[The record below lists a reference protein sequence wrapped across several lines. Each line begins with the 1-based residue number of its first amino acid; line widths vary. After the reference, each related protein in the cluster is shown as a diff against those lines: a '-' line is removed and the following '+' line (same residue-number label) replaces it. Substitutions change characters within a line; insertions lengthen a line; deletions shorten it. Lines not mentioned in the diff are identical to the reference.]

1 MAREIPL
8 QGRFG
13 EWVDGTAGRS
23 VTPGVKVANSA
34 FFPGRGTAEAET
46 SSLEA
51 VRQANRRA
59 FVDVMEPWAGR

>member
-1 MAREIPL
+1 MAREVPL

-13 EWVDGTAGRS
+13 EWTDGTAGHS
-23 VTPGVKVANSA
+23 VTPGVKFANST
-34 FFPGRGTAEAET
+34 FFRGRGTAEAET
-46 SSLEA
+46 SSLGA